1 MLGLTIG
8 ALLSRVVILVVAF
21 TVHEFAHAWSANELG
36 DDTPRLNGRL
46 TLNPLAHLD
55 VVGSLLLLLT
65 GFGWAKPVPIN
76 PYALTRRTSAGVM
89 LVSAAGPFSN
99 LVLAILAAIPLRIGA
114 IPAEYS
120 QFLLQFIFINL
131 VLLFFNMIPIFP
143 LDGEKVLAYL
153 LPPPGQ
159 QVMARIR
166 PYGPMI
172 LMGMIVIG
180 SLGAIDLIGTLVTG
194 PASFILSQLV

>member
-1 MLGLTIG
+1 MLGLTLG
-8 ALLSRVVILVVAF
+8 ALLSRLIILLIAF
-21 TVHEFAHAWSANELG
+21 PVHEFAHAWSANELG

-55 VVGSLLLLLT
+55 VVGSLMLVVA

-76 PYALTRRTSAGVM
+76 PYALNRRTSAGVM

-99 LVLAILAAIPLRIGA
+99 LILAILAAIPLRLA
-114 IPAEYS
+114 ATPPQLS
-120 QFLLQFIFINL
+120 QFLMQFIFINL
-131 VLLFFNMIPIFP
+131 VLLFFNMIPLFP

-153 LPPPGQ
+153 LPPSGQ
-159 QVMARIR
+159 QAMARIR

-180 SLGAIDLIGTLVTG
+180 SLGAIDIIGTLVTG
-194 PASFILSQLV
+194 PATFVLTQLV